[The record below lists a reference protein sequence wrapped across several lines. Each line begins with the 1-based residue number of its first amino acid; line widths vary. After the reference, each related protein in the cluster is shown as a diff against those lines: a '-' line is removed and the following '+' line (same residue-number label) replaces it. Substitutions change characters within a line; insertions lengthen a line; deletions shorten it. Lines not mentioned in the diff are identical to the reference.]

1 MTAKPN
7 GWVPT
12 RFGEMAHVDHGWPFK
27 SPEYSTDPQDPVVVS
42 IGNFDYTGGFR
53 FDRST
58 IKHYAGAFPGEFTLK
73 AGDLLLVMTCQT
85 EGGEILGVPGVVPD
99 DGRVYLHNQR
109 IGRVHIDRPD
119 LLDAKFAFHLARW
132 DEFNRQLAVTATG
145 SKILHTSPARI
156 EATTFA
162 SPPLVEQ
169 RAIAEVLGALDDKIA
184 ANTRLAT
191 KSEALAIALAAASEP
206 STPLDDLVGVS
217 RTMVDPSLMTV
228 TVVKHYSLPAFDAN
242 HAPESVSPSEIKS
255 GKFLIGRPAV
265 LLSKLNPRFPRAW
278 DIPVVPEDPS
288 LASTEFVVLHP
299 VGFSTTV
306 LWALVSQPRFGS
318 ALEGMVAGTSGSHQ
332 RVRPADMLATPVG
345 DPRSMPEALKKQIT
359 VLGSSATMAR
369 AENLT
374 LVATRD
380 ALLPA
385 LMSGALRVR
394 DAERAVER
402 TV

>member
-1 MTAKPN
+1 MSDWETTTLGDLVELQRGHDLPSVTRGVGKVPVIGSFGVTGLHDKAKYP
-7 GWVPT
+7 GPGVAIG
-12 RFGEMAHVDHGWPFK
+12 RSGA
-27 SPEYSTDPQDPVVVS
+27 S
-42 IGNFDYTGGFR
+42 IGKATYVADDYWPLNTCLFVSDFKGNDARWVFR
-53 FDRST
+53 
-58 IKHYAGAFPGEFTLK
+58 
-73 AGDLLLVMTCQT
+73 
-85 EGGEILGVPGVVPD
+85 
-99 DGRVYLHNQR
+99 
-109 IGRVHIDRPD
+109 
-119 LLDAKFAFHLARW
+119 LLDLTDF
-132 DEFNRQLAVTATG
+132 ESFNSG
-145 SKILHTSPARI
+145 SAQPSLNRNFLKSIPVSV
-156 EATTFA
+156 
-162 SPPLVEQ
+162 PPLAEQ

-184 ANTRLAT
+184 TNTRLAT